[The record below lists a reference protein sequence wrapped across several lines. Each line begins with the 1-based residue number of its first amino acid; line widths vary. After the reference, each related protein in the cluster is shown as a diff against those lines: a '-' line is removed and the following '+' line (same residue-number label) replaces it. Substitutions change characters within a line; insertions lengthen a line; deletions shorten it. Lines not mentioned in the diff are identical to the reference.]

1 MLFSLNPKKKRK
13 MIFKDCTPFE
23 ELKSS
28 SNEEKALRLLC
39 EYFEKTAEGG
49 NDDDDKIVSLQTMLF
64 PYEGEKPSVQTR
76 WWAGRYIGLANI
88 AVPYG
93 NEKYHHVEISI
104 KPRFGQRFLLAILE
118 DLYNIKVGNHDAK
131 DETSSEWFSA
141 LLNILRRRMW
151 VDKCAKAN
159 RYGLPR
165 KNVKREYQGVTL
177 KGSLDIKRTI
187 MPWLTQK
194 EICTNSYEKV
204 FDDNICKIVYEAH
217 RILSQDVI
225 GQKKGKKNRGQKSKD
240 ARKTIGIGFSMPPMV
255 QDTINALNT
264 QYKGTRFDITEKD
277 YQRIRYNNIYVSWKP
292 LVDFSWDIIRNKK
305 LGYRSAET
313 QGECVFVDM
322 AEIWESFL
330 RKKLGEGF
338 AEDGWRVL
346 SVEECKYKIYQG
358 KFFERLIIPDII
370 LTRMNGKGENE
381 YMVFDAKYKRMLINK
396 NNGYDVDRTDLFQIH
411 TYIQFVEHHLGH
423 VVIGGLLYPLT
434 QKVQDGDGNEV
445 DFKIDTDRFHSAH
458 LYGKSGL
465 FSNTPFII
473 DGVFCSESDDA
484 DGNGKDAMDENVKAM
499 ITRIKGY
506 VK

>member
-1 MLFSLNPKKKRK
+1 
-13 MIFKDCTPFE
+13 MISKDCTPFE
-23 ELKSS
+23 ELKRN
-28 SNEEKALRLLC
+28 NEEKALRLLC

-64 PYEGEKPSVQTR
+64 PYEGGKPTVQTR

-93 NEKYHHVEISI
+93 DSKFHHIEISI
-104 KPRFGQRFLLAILE
+104 KPRFGERFLLAILE
-118 DLYNIKVGNHDAK
+118 DLYNIKVGTHNAQ
-131 DETSSEWFSA
+131 ETTSSEWFST

-165 KNVKREYQGVTL
+165 KNIKREHQGVTL
-177 KGSLDIKRTI
+177 KGSLDIRRTI

-194 EICTNSYEKV
+194 EVCTNSYEKV

-225 GQKKGKKNRGQKSKD
+225 GKRKRTQTNKD
-240 ARKTIGIGFSMPPMV
+240 AQKTIGIGFFMPPMV

-264 QYKGTRFDITEKD
+264 QYKGTRFDITEND
-277 YQRIRYNNIYVSWKP
+277 YRRIRYNNIYMSWKP
-292 LVDFSWDIIRNKK
+292 LVDFSWDVIRNKK

-313 QGECVFVDM
+313 HGECVFVDM
-322 AEIWESFL
+322 AEIWEAFL
-330 RKKLGEGF
+330 RKKLGEGL

-346 SVEECKYKIYQG
+346 SAKECEYTIYQG

-370 LTRMNGKGENE
+370 LTRTNERGESE
-381 YMVFDAKYKRMLINK
+381 YMVFDAKYKRMRL
-396 NNGYDVDRTDLFQIH
+396 NNSKSYDVDRTDLFQIH

-423 VVIGGLLYPLT
+423 VVVGGLLYPLT
-434 QKVQDGDGNEV
+434 QKVQDNEGNEV
-445 DFKIDTDRFHSAH
+445 EFKIDTDRFHSAD
-458 LYGKSGL
+458 LYGKESGKY
-465 FSNTPFII
+465 SNTSFII
-473 DGVFCSESDDA
+473 DGVFCSKSDDA
-484 DGNGKDAMDENVKAM
+484 EGNVGAMDTNVTEM
-499 ITRIKGY
+499 IDRIKNY
-506 VK
+506 L

>member
-1 MLFSLNPKKKRK
+1 MAQNKKNNLYPV
-13 MIFKDCTPFE
+13 KDCTPFSQDVKDDV
-23 ELKSS
+23 LKKLS
-28 SNEEKALRLLC
+28 
-39 EYFEKTAEGG
+39 EYFEKTAEGS

-64 PYEGEKPSVQTR
+64 PYDGEKATVQTR

-88 AVPYG
+88 AVVNKKG
-93 NEKYHHVEISI
+93 NYDYFKISI
-104 KPRFGQRFLLAILE
+104 KPRFGHKFLLTILE
-118 DLYNIKVGNHDAK
+118 DLYNIKIGSHDGNE
-131 DETSSEWFSA
+131 ETSSEWFSA

-165 KNVKREYQGVTL
+165 KNVRREHQGVTL
-177 KGSLDIKRTI
+177 KGSLDIRRTI

-204 FDDNICKIVYEAH
+204 FDDTICKIVYEAH

-225 GQKKGKKNRGQKSKD
+225 GKKRKQNEKKV
-240 ARKTIGIGFSMPPMV
+240 IGIGFSMPPIV

-264 QYKGTRFDITEKD
+264 QYKGTRFDISEVD
-277 YQRIRYNNIYVSWKP
+277 YQRIRYNNIYMTWKP
-292 LVDFSWDIIRNKK
+292 LVDFSWDVIRNRK

-322 AEIWESFL
+322 AEIWETFL

-338 AEDGWRVL
+338 ADDGWRVL

-358 KFFERLIIPDII
+358 KFFERPIIPDII
-370 LTRMNGKGENE
+370 LTRTNDKGENE
-381 YMVFDAKYKRMLINK
+381 YMVFDAKYKRMRINK
-396 NNGYDVDRTDLFQIH
+396 SKGYDVDRTDLFQIH

-423 VVIGGLLYPLT
+423 VLVGGLLYPLT
-434 QKVQDGDGNEV
+434 RNVQDAEGNEV
-445 DFKIDTDRFHSAH
+445 EFKIDTDKFHSTH
-458 LYGKSGL
+458 LYGKESGMY
-465 FSNTPFII
+465 SNTPFII

-484 DGNGKDAMDENVKAM
+484 DGNNKDAMDRNVKEM
-499 ITRIKGY
+499 IDRIKNCIN
-506 VK
+506 

>member
-1 MLFSLNPKKKRK
+1 
-13 MIFKDCTPFE
+13 MISEDCTPFGGNLSSFE
-23 ELKSS
+23 E
-28 SNEEKALRLLC
+28 EALRKLS
-39 EYFEKTAEGG
+39 EYFEKTAKS

-64 PYEGEKPSVQTR
+64 PYEGKEPTVQTR

-88 AVPYG
+88 AVANKKGTYS
-93 NEKYHHVEISI
+93 HIEISI

-118 DLYNIKVGNHDAK
+118 DLYNIKVGSHDAK
-131 DETSSEWFSA
+131 EEASSEWFSA
-141 LLNILRRRMW
+141 LLNILRRRIW

-165 KNVKREYQGVTL
+165 KNVKREHQGVTL
-177 KGSLDIKRTI
+177 KGALDVRRTI

-194 EICTNSYEKV
+194 EICTNTYEKV

-225 GQKKGKKNRGQKSKD
+225 GEKKEKKGKGKNQNDKN
-240 ARKTIGIGFSMPPMV
+240 TIGVGFSMPPMV

-264 QYKGTRFDITEKD
+264 QYKGTRFDITETD
-277 YQRIRYNNIYVSWKP
+277 YQRIRYNNIYMTWKP
-292 LVDFSWDIIRNKK
+292 LVDFSWDVIRNKK
-305 LGYRSAET
+305 LGYRSSEM

-322 AEIWESFL
+322 AEIWEAFL

-338 AEDGWRVL
+338 ADDGWRTL

-370 LTRMNGKGENE
+370 LTRTNDKGENE
-381 YMVFDAKYKRMLINK
+381 YMVFDAKYKRMRINK
-396 NNGYDVDRTDLFQIH
+396 SKGYDVDRTDLFQIH

-434 QKVQDGDGNEV
+434 RKGQDEEGNEV
-445 DFKIDTDRFHSAH
+445 EMTIDTDKFHSAH
-458 LYGKSGL
+458 LYGKESGMY
-465 FSNTPFII
+465 SNTPFII
-473 DGVFCSESDDA
+473 DGVFCSESENAERND
-484 DGNGKDAMDENVKAM
+484 KDAMDKNVTEM
-499 ITRIKGY
+499 INRIK
-506 VK
+506 KLI

>member
-1 MLFSLNPKKKRK
+1 
-13 MIFKDCTPFE
+13 MISNNDCTPFAE
-23 ELKSS
+23 NLKPIDK
-28 SNEEKALRLLC
+28 EALRILS

-49 NDDDDKIVSLQTMLF
+49 NDDDDKIVSLQTMLY
-64 PYEGEKPSVQTR
+64 PYEGEKATVQTR

-88 AVPYG
+88 AVPYVKE
-93 NEKYHHVEISI
+93 NEKYHHIEISI
-104 KPRFGQRFLLAILE
+104 RPRFGERFLLAILE
-118 DLYNIKVGNHDAK
+118 DLYNIKVGSHNAQ
-131 DETSSEWFSA
+131 ETASSEWFSV
-141 LLNILRRRMW
+141 LLNILRHRMW

-165 KNVKREYQGVTL
+165 KNVRREHQGVTL
-177 KGSLDIKRTI
+177 KGSLDIRRTI

-204 FDDNICKIVYEAH
+204 FDDTICKIVYEAH
-217 RILSQDVI
+217 RILSLGVI
-225 GQKKGKKNRGQKSKD
+225 GEKKDKNRV
-240 ARKTIGIGFSMPPMV
+240 GIGFSMPPIV

-264 QYKGTRFDITEKD
+264 QYKGTRFDITEVD
-277 YQRIRYNNIYVSWKP
+277 YQRVRYNNIYMTWKP
-292 LVDFSWDIIRNKK
+292 LVDFSWDVIRNRK

-322 AEIWESFL
+322 AEIWEAFL

-338 AEDGWRVL
+338 ADDGWRTL

-370 LTRMNGKGENE
+370 LTRTNDKGENE
-381 YMVFDAKYKRMLINK
+381 YMVFDAKYKRMRFNK
-396 NNGYDVDRTDLFQIH
+396 SKGYDVDRTDLFQIH

-434 QKVQDGDGNEV
+434 RKGQDEEGNEV
-445 DFKIDTDRFHSAH
+445 EMTIDTDKFHSTH
-458 LYGKSGL
+458 LYGKESGL
-465 FSNTPFII
+465 YSNTPFII

-484 DGNGKDAMDENVKAM
+484 DGNGKVAMD
-499 ITRIKGY
+499 RY
-506 VK
+506 VKEMIDRIRNCIN